1 MTAHIVV
8 IGGGISGV
16 AACWWLEQAAP
27 SAVVTLVEA
36 CHRLGG
42 WIRTERWGE
51 VLIEHGP
58 DSWVASKPAATVLA
72 RAVGLERELIG
83 LLPENAGASIVIDG
97 RSIPLPEG
105 LSFLVPTRLWP
116 MLTSPLLSFSGKLR
130 VLGELLVPPRTD
142 TGDESIA
149 SFVRRRFGREF
160 LERLAE
166 PLLAGIYAGD
176 TEQLSILATYPQLRD
191 LEREYGSLV
200 RAVWRR
206 RKTAGSVTTR
216 ERSPF
221 LTLRGGMQCL
231 VDGTVGRLTR
241 TSLRLGIRAVALE
254 AAPSGYRLAL
264 SDGSVLEVDGA
275 VVATPAAST
284 AVLLEPML
292 GDEVGW
298 LRGLPYASS
307 AAVTLV
313 YRRQDVEAVAQGRGF
328 LVPARERRPVSAVTW
343 VTNKFPGRAP
353 ADWSVV
359 RVFFRSS
366 GGVTGAENGERLVA
380 LALQELRAL
389 TGLQATPLHAVVSLH
404 QEALPQ
410 YLVGHRDRVVALRAV
425 LERWRGLAVAG
436 AAFDGVG
443 VPDCI
448 ASGWNAARAVAEGL
462 GLAPSVSG

>member
-8 IGGGISGV
+8 IGGGISGL
-16 AACWWLEQAAP
+16 AACWWLERSVP

-36 CHRLGG
+36 SSRVGG

-72 RAVGLERELIG
+72 RAVGLEGELVG

-105 LSFLVPTRLWP
+105 LSFLVPTRLWAV
-116 MLTSPLLSFSGKLR
+116 LTSPLLSFSGKLR

-206 RKTAGSVTTR
+206 RQTAGAVTTR

-231 VDGTVGRLTR
+231 VEGVVGRLAR
-241 TSLRLGIRAVALE
+241 TSLRLGSRAVALE
-254 AAPSGYRLAL
+254 PVRGGYRLAL

-292 GDEVGW
+292 GDEVDW

-307 AAVTLV
+307 AAVTMV
-313 YRRQDVEAVAQGRGF
+313 YRRRDVEAVARGRGF
-328 LVPARERRPVSAVTW
+328 LIPARERRPVSAVTW

-353 ADWSVV
+353 ADCSVV

-366 GGVTGAENGERLVA
+366 SGATSAENGERLVA

-404 QEALPQ
+404 HGALPQ
-410 YLVGHRDRVVALRAV
+410 YLVGHRDRVVALRAT
-425 LERWRGLAVAG
+425 LAGWRGLAVAG

-443 VPDCI
+443 VPDCT

-462 GLAPSVSG
+462 GLAPSISG